1 MGLFLYC
8 GLRQF
13 SSRIVGGTNASEG
26 EWPWQASLQVRGSH
40 ICGGALI
47 SSQWV
52 VSAAHCFY
60 DDRFHAC
67 KDPIT
72 IYFYTSNQTD
82 QGSQTPAFEN
92 TSFRSLYMFRCMWTE
107 LCLTVTV
114 IC

>member
-1 MGLFLYC
+1 MIMCYVIFSVFVYGSDC

-26 EWPWQASLQVRGSH
+26 EWPWQASLQVRGNH

-60 DDRFHAC
+60 DDR
-67 KDPIT
+67 
-72 IYFYTSNQTD
+72 
-82 QGSQTPAFEN
+82 
-92 TSFRSLYMFRCMWTE
+92 
-107 LCLTVTV
+107 
-114 IC
+114 